1 MKKNLYCLIMLTMLT
16 VAAGCNQA
24 TGQTDEQKDKES
36 FGGNQTTPEKN
47 QKSLAESFKGS
58 VMEIIPSGRY
68 VYVQIDTGKKKVWVA
83 VPEFD
88 GKPGDKVVVPPGV
101 PVADFQSKKLNRKFD
116 MVYFVGGIRR
126 DDESAANQQAQMMPQ
141 DHPPIGAPGEMPKT
155 HPPMGELSERTE
167 VKIGTVEKA
176 KDGQTV
182 SEILTD
188 KKKFNGK
195 NICVRAI
202 VVKFTPDIMDK
213 NWLHAQDGSGKEGSN
228 DLIVTTQ
235 AKVKVGDTVLIRGTV
250 SLDRDFGFGLK
261 YPVIIENAEIT
272 VE

>member
-1 MKKNLYCLIMLTMLT
+1 MKKKLYCLIVLIILTT
-16 VAAGCNQA
+16 AAGCNQA
-24 TGQTDEQKDKES
+24 TGQTDEQKAKES
-36 FGGNQTTPEKN
+36 SGGNQATPEKN
-47 QKSLAESFKGS
+47 QKSLAESFKGT
-58 VMEIIPSGRY
+58 VVEIIPSGRY
-68 VYVQIDTGKKKVWVA
+68 VYVQIDTGNKKVWVA

-101 PVADFQSKKLNRKFD
+101 PMADYQSKKLNRKFD
-116 MVYFVGGIRR
+116 MVYFVGGISLE
-126 DDESAANQQAQMMPQ
+126 DETAANQQAQMMPK
-141 DHPPIGAPGEMPKT
+141 DHSPIGTPGEMPKT
-155 HPPMGELSERTE
+155 HPPIGELSERTE

-213 NWLHAQDGSGKEGSN
+213 NWLHVQDGSGKEGSN
-228 DLIVTTQ
+228 DLIITTQ
-235 AKVKVGDTVLIRGTV
+235 ARVKVGDTVLIRGAV

-261 YPVIIENAEIT
+261 YLVIIENAQVT